1 MPKYQNLYYEENP
14 GFPAYSDVDGGDVV
28 PVVQSLVD
36 QYITT
41 GNYVVEMNSLMA
53 ASSGINVDVWNYY
66 IEALQGDK
74 TPDEVFK
81 AVQTDYV
88 DYMEQQGAEGF

>member
-1 MPKYQNLYYEENP
+1 M
-14 GFPAYSDVDGGDVV
+14 DGGDVV

-41 GNYVVEMNSLMA
+41 GNYVFEMNSLMA

-81 AVQTDYV
+81 AVQADYV